1 MSQVT
6 CRCGEV
12 INVSSGAGPE
22 RIDCPRCGSRIRLRR
37 RSSSSVP
44 LAGVSGDSDDDGYI
58 RFHCPCGRRLKVRAD
73 SGQEEGKCPDC
84 DRVVPVPESSTTRQK
99 SRPRSGPLA
108 DPDARTDELDPEEI
122 ARLDEWTLRH
132 TGRAPGMPGGADA
145 TPAAMPAIR
154 VGSSPPPPGAG
165 PIPSMTTF
173 EAGLRVCP
181 RCGKPVHLGASNC
194 RECGAAVPR
203 R

>member
-12 INVSSGAGPE
+12 INVSSGGGPE
-22 RIDCPRCGSRIRLRR
+22 RIDCPRCGSRIRLKR
-37 RSSSSVP
+37 RSSSAA
-44 LAGVSGDSDDDGYI
+44 LAAVSGDSDDDGFI

-84 DRVVPVPESSTTRQK
+84 GRVVPVPESSTTRQR
-99 SRPRSGPLA
+99 SRGGPLA
-108 DPDARTDELDPEEI
+108 DPDAKTDELDPDEV
-122 ARLDEWTLRH
+122 ARLQEWTMRH
-132 TGRAPGMPGGADA
+132 TGRDPGVPGGADA
-145 TPAAMPAIR
+145 TPTGMPAIR
-154 VGSSPPPPGAG
+154 VGSSPPPAGAG
-165 PIPSMTTF
+165 PVRSMTTF